1 MQVRLD
7 PTQLRAP
14 ARRRKGRFR
23 VATVRASGAAPD
35 TARHRRPG
43 GPEDRALYQCDCG
56 RSFVAAVTATVG
68 CPSCGAAQPW

>member
-1 MQVRLD
+1 
-7 PTQLRAP
+7 
-14 ARRRKGRFR
+14 
-23 VATVRASGAAPD
+23 VATVSASGAAPD

-56 RSFVAAVTATVG
+56 RSFMAAVTATVG